1 MMPGTSTTSALVLEY
16 QQMKSEENFSTRSFN
31 TLENVGMTSA
41 DREKFSSKVFNTQ
54 SNETSVK
61 ELSLRRCPLLTHTD
75 REDKAPVS
83 EICEPPKVTEES
95 EAEILKY
102 DLEIPPEAKV
112 LSVPLSSFPPMMQQ
126 LMSDRTKDDTEVRE
140 TTEIPTVTY
149 ISPVIKVEEA
159 SKPFW
164 DNFPKSLIPTS
175 TNLARPCCSPDKV
188 TEDVRSS
195 QITPVKQ
202 FAREKL
208 VSKTARPYPLIVKS
222 SNSIVSGILR
232 SLNDIKYKDYKNI
245 LPLSSVSPT
254 EEKMKIPIL
263 KENAVMIHTGKV
275 YLLYVKSHE
284 VLPLEI
290 EIQRRKTLFR
300 KTTTCFIPFRAIHDV
315 TPKVSDTLL
324 SRQCVAKQNIKCL
337 PTLATHQDEISKFLN
352 KADFPS
358 KEDLQ
363 TRNWKKAR
371 KEEDNKLRKEFG
383 IIKDVRVHLT
393 RISTSELTKDS
404 DRASTFKWKH
414 TLSPEP
420 VLAKGTKI
428 TKAMEVISTQKK
440 EKVHSTQR
448 SSTAQNK
455 KKVGKKNLCHQCVNR
470 KNTTHLPDPIL
481 GRALKKNPVHS
492 R

>member
-275 YLLYVKSHE
+275 YLL
-284 VLPLEI
+284 
-290 EIQRRKTLFR
+290 
-300 KTTTCFIPFRAIHDV
+300 AIHDV

-404 DRASTFKWKH
+404 DRASTFKWKQH

>member
-275 YLLYVKSHE
+275 YLL
-284 VLPLEI
+284 
-290 EIQRRKTLFR
+290 
-300 KTTTCFIPFRAIHDV
+300 AIHDV

-404 DRASTFKWKH
+404 DRASTFKWKV
-414 TLSPEP
+414 T
-420 VLAKGTKI
+420 TR
-428 TKAMEVISTQKK
+428 T
-440 EKVHSTQR
+440 EK
-448 SSTAQNK
+448 
-455 KKVGKKNLCHQCVNR
+455 
-470 KNTTHLPDPIL
+470 
-481 GRALKKNPVHS
+481 
-492 R
+492 